1 LARQAGLAWNAAP
14 AHLPNKG
21 STFHNATRQ
30 GGRSDAVP
38 LPQEVMMATKN
49 IAIACQGGGSHA
61 AFTGGVLPQLL
72 REFDNLGMARSGHRL
87 AYHEAGTDPG
97 FDTPVLVAISGTSG
111 GAISALLG
119 WYGFITGGADEAE
132 RRLDAFWD
140 SNSATRWAESGLN
153 HLARAL
159 SDMASMWGWDVKA
172 SPYGFLLS
180 GFELFNT
187 SAWPAIAHGLGQ
199 DNPWMR
205 ADYFSLPELLLPC
218 VDWPLVAALGDL
230 ASIPLEVRR
239 WVRSDLQA
247 AMFPPDAPCQA
258 RYRADRAGIEERIR
272 YRVEAAQ
279 RLQARMD
286 ELDIGEHTL
295 LRAAFGRWKA
305 PPLRFDRTSLAA
317 LTKAVQ
323 AVTQCLPQLLIG
335 AVELHQ
341 GDFVAFSSERSADD
355 SGISLDAVLA
365 SASVPWLFRAHEM
378 KGTDQ
383 QTLAPRDMVLW
394 DGLFS
399 QNPPVK
405 DFLSGV
411 IDDDKKPDEIWVV
424 QINPTQAKAETV
436 AATATPALTP
446 ALAPVAPPAAS
457 GAPKAG
463 RLDMSGGEI
472 WDLRNA
478 LAGNL
483 ALNQELAFVEAVN
496 RRMEE
501 AAPEQGD
508 GEADDMAGVAARRR
522 DKLVQVERIIM
533 DSDAVEATTGTTLGA
548 NSKFDRDPRL
558 KEALCEHGRLQARR
572 YLALRR
578 QVGRLC
584 GALGSTLAGACSSA
598 SGIDPASADGALCRA
613 TAGGALVI
621 DGSTVYSMRSGD
633 PAAPQALVRW
643 RTLDAQLDGRPVRI
657 EGESELAD
665 DMNNGAE
672 WRLKDVRITAVVP
685 KKEKPPTLPLAAQP
699 QLEPPAKPQA
709 KPQAR
714 ARPARQPAR
723 GGGERPQ

>member
-1 LARQAGLAWNAAP
+1 
-14 AHLPNKG
+14 
-21 STFHNATRQ
+21 
-30 GGRSDAVP
+30 
-38 LPQEVMMATKN
+38 
-49 IAIACQGGGSHA
+49 
-61 AFTGGVLPQLL
+61 
-72 REFDNLGMARSGHRL
+72 
-87 AYHEAGTDPG
+87 
-97 FDTPVLVAISGTSG
+97 
-111 GAISALLG
+111 
-119 WYGFITGGADEAE
+119 
-132 RRLDAFWD
+132 
-140 SNSATRWAESGLN
+140 
-153 HLARAL
+153 
-159 SDMASMWGWDVKA
+159 
-172 SPYGFLLS
+172 
-180 GFELFNT
+180 
-187 SAWPAIAHGLGQ
+187 
-199 DNPWMR
+199 MR
-205 ADYFSLPELLLPC
+205 PDYFSLPELLQPC

-247 AMFPPDAPCQA
+247 AMFPADAPCQA
-258 RYRADRAGIEERIR
+258 RYRADRAAIEERIR
-272 YRVEAAQ
+272 YKVEAAQ

-286 ELDIGEHTL
+286 DLNIGEHTL
-295 LRAAFGRWKA
+295 LRAAFGRWQA
-305 PPLRFDRTSLAA
+305 PALRFDRESLAA
-317 LTKAVQ
+317 LTRAVQ

-341 GDFVAFSSERSADD
+341 GEFVAFSSERSADD

-383 QTLAPRDMVLW
+383 QTLEPRDMVLW

-424 QINPTQAKAETV
+424 QINPTQAKAEAV

-446 ALAPVAPPAAS
+446 ALAAVAPPAAT
-457 GAPKAG
+457 GAPKPG

-496 RRMEE
+496 RRMEA

-508 GEADDMAGVAARRR
+508 GEADDMAGVAVRRR

-548 NSKFDRDPRL
+548 NSKLDRDPRL
-558 KEALCEHGRLQARR
+558 KEALCEHGRVQARR

-578 QVGRLC
+578 QVGQLC

-621 DGSTVYSMRSGD
+621 DGTTVYSMRSGD

-672 WRLKDVRITAVVP
+672 WRLKEVRITAVVP

-699 QLEPPAKPQA
+699 QLQSQPQPKPKAKAQA
-709 KPQAR
+709 T

-723 GGGERPQ
+723 GRGERPQ